1 MIDLRAKL
9 EEYTS
14 SDAYPFHMPGHK
26 RNMEDTEWLNSYD
39 ITEIPGFDD
48 LHHPEGVLNDLMSEA
63 ARLYGTKDT
72 FYLVNGSTCGILA
85 SISAACMRE
94 KRVLLARNSHKSA
107 YHAVEIMGLEAVYV
121 YPEWTSIAVQGS
133 ISPAEVKKALEENPD
148 IKAVY
153 ITSPTYDGVVSDI
166 KSIAEISHEKGTVLI
181 VDEAHG
187 AHFPFADTG
196 FPKSAIALGAD
207 LVIQSVHKTLPSPT
221 QTALLHICSDRVLKK
236 DIMHYLN
243 VFESS
248 SPSYLLMA
256 GINDALRFMEKSGAE
271 RLREL
276 SVRIDEFADKA
287 RRELKL
293 IRVITNTDEETGIF
307 DKDRSKIIINTSA
320 AGISGEELSERLRK
334 EYQIQLEM
342 ASEEYAVALCSVMDT
357 EVGFERLYEALKEID
372 ASLKGKALQ
381 IKTASEDFV
390 SSVYKKAK
398 QTLSIKTAFL
408 SEKETVAV
416 AESAGRVSGEY
427 VYMYPPGI
435 PILCPGEV
443 VSEELIKGINLCR
456 ENGFKLYGQEDLE
469 LNSISVVR

>member
-9 EEYTS
+9 KEYTS

-26 RNMEDTEWLNSYD
+26 RHMEDSEWLNAYD

-48 LHHPEGVLNDLMSEA
+48 LHHPEGILKDLMSEA
-63 ARLYGTKDT
+63 ASLYGTKYT

-85 SISAACMRE
+85 SISAACTRD
-94 KRVLLARNSHKSA
+94 KRILLARNSHKSA
-107 YHAVEIMGLEAVYV
+107 YHAVEIMGLEAAYV
-121 YPEWTSIAVQGS
+121 YPEWTNISVQGS
-133 ISPAEVKKALEENPD
+133 ISPEEVKKALAENPD

-166 KSIAEISHEKGTVLI
+166 KSIADISHKKGAVLI

-187 AHFPFADTG
+187 AHFPFG
-196 FPKSAIALGAD
+196 GEIFPKSAITLGAD

-221 QTALLHICSDRVLKK
+221 QTALLHVCSDRVSKK

-256 GINDALRFMEKSGAE
+256 GINDALRFMQKSGLE
-271 RLREL
+271 RLKEL
-276 SVRIDEFADKA
+276 SDCIDRFAEKA
-287 RRELKL
+287 NRDLKL
-293 IRVITNTDEETGIF
+293 IRVITKAEKERGIF
-307 DKDRSKIIINTSA
+307 DKDRSKIIINTRA
-320 AGISGEELSERLRK
+320 AAISGEELFEWLRK
-334 EYQIQLEM
+334 KHHIQLEM
-342 ASEEYAVALCSVMDT
+342 ASEEYSVALCSVMDS
-357 EVGFERLYEALKEID
+357 EEGFERLYEALKEID
-372 ASLKGKALQ
+372 ASLTGKVLRINTSQ
-381 IKTASEDFV
+381 DFV
-390 SSVYKKAK
+390 SSVYKKVK
-398 QTLSIKTAFL
+398 QALSIKTAFL
-408 SEKETVAV
+408 SEKESVAL
-416 AESAGRVSGEY
+416 ADSAGRVSGEY

-456 ENGFKLYGQEDLE
+456 ENGFKLFGQEDLE
-469 LNSISVVR
+469 LKSISAVR